1 MCRLLAGRLN
11 STLTTHARSLL
22 FWSVS
27 LPVFWQH
34 QIPWECSSSS
44 SCSPCW
50 CATTPRRWSALKIL
64 HSLNSMC
71 SVEPVQKDETQDQ
84 KIFTSSS
91 NPMINHQ
98 WNVLWML
105 LGPQCLP
112 LSVVKQMCYFFA
124 LNSQSI
130 DLKDAFFFGSSNF
143 FLHPLCL
150 TLHWKFVFGIFSI
163 NSLILPIFLS
173 WTLTMCVDSS
183 LKMFQKMW

>member
-105 LGPQCLP
+105 LGPECLP

-143 FLHPLCL
+143 FTHPLYKALAQFFLLCHACEKWL
-150 TLHWKFVFGIFSI
+150 LKLFFS
-163 NSLILPIFLS
+163 
-173 WTLTMCVDSS
+173 C
-183 LKMFQKMW
+183 